1 MIKLLLICLGMFTK
15 LPLPIVDWDEGKGP
29 GALCFLPVAGII
41 CSVPIMAVYTVC
53 DYFAVPALVAGA
65 FMLIASYAVCGFVHF
80 DGYMDTAD
88 SLLSARDR
96 ETMLRILKDST
107 VGAFSVIAIVTLLIV
122 DFAAFTSLYISYVNI
137 FALIFIPALSRAIGD
152 IVLFN
157 YEPLSSSGIMKY
169 FKTGQKKVHNLVAV
183 LWVILLSAG
192 LVMVTYEINT
202 LIVSLSAI
210 IVGLWIAKHAEKKL
224 GGINGD
230 IVGAVIVI
238 TEALGYLLL
247 GAVL

>member
-1 MIKLLLICLGMFTK
+1 MFTK

-29 GALCFLPVAGII
+29 GALCFLPVAGLITA
-41 CSVPIMAVYTVC
+41 VPIMAVMYVC
-53 DYFAVPALVAGA
+53 DYFAVPPLVAGA
-65 FMLIASYAVCGFVHF
+65 FMLVSGYLVCGFVHF

-96 ETMLRILKDST
+96 ETKLRILKDST

-122 DFAAFTSLYISYVNI
+122 DFAAFTTIYSTYSFNILSL
-137 FALIFIPALSRAIGD
+137 LFIPALSRAIGD
-152 IVLFN
+152 VVLFN

-169 FKTGQKKVHNLVAV
+169 IKTGQTKKHNVIAI
-183 LWVILLSAG
+183 LWVIILSAG
-192 LVMVTYEINT
+192 LFFVGYCEVSA
-202 LIVSLSAI
+202 LIIPISCI
-210 IVGLWIAKHAEKKL
+210 IVGLWIAKHAEKEL

-247 GAVL
+247 GAVM

>member
-1 MIKLLLICLGMFTK
+1 MFTK

-29 GALCFLPVAGII
+29 GALCFLPVAGLITGI
-41 CSVPIMAVYTVC
+41 PIALTMFVCAYFDVPV
-53 DYFAVPALVAGA
+53 LVAGA
-65 FMLIASYAVCGFVHF
+65 FVLVSGYLVCGFVHF

-96 ETMLRILKDST
+96 ETKLRILKDST

-122 DFAAFTSLYISYVNI
+122 DYAAYTTLYSLFYGYDLLAMI
-137 FALIFIPALSRAIGD
+137 LIPALSRAIGN
-152 IVLFN
+152 IVLFY

-169 FKTGQKKVHNLVAV
+169 FKTGQTKKHNVIAV
-183 LWVILLSAG
+183 VWVMVLSAALALAG
-192 LVMVTYEINT
+192 GSVRT
-202 LIVSLSAI
+202 LIVPGACLLA
-210 IVGLWIAKHAEKKL
+210 GLYIARHAEKEL